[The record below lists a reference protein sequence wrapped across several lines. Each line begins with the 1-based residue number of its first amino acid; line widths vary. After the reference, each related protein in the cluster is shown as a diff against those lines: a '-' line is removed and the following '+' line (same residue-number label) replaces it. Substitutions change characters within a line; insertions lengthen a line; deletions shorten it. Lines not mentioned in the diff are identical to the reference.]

1 MKYFRINIY
10 LSFKN
15 FLKAI
20 FFFNNNSKY
29 ERDINKIIS
38 KNSNKKNISLTSQCR
53 ISFLFLLRY
62 LKKKF
67 PKKDE
72 IIFCAYNLPEMINV
86 ASNLDFKIIFCDL
99 NYITGFYD
107 LNKLKRKMNKK
118 TVAVVLTNMF
128 NSYEQS
134 LQLKKICKKRHIY
147 LIEDNA
153 IYFDNH
159 KIIKN
164 KKIFSGSIGDFAIY
178 SFNIMKNISA
188 LYGGAV
194 ASNFNNFH
202 IYLNKESIKLQS
214 FNNILLFKQIIIF
227 FILKIMSIKFLY
239 KYFFF
244 NIIKNSHINN
254 TSPLLK
260 LFYPSLKFKI
270 IKFPKHYFTNISSFS
285 KKLIFNQLIQNKIR
299 MDSHK
304 NRKIK
309 NIYYY
314 KKFEKYKIKQIQIIK
329 VSDFNY
335 QNFLDFPLL
344 VKNKI
349 KLNHFLL
356 KKGIETRFH
365 YYQNCERIFTK
376 KGKLSCSNSEK
387 YENQII
393 CLPNHKKISLEYID
407 YIVKMIS
414 FFYSNNIKKNSN

>member
-10 LSFKN
+10 LNFKN

-20 FFFNNNSKY
+20 FFFSNETKY
-29 ERDINKIIS
+29 ERDINKAIS

-67 PKKDE
+67 PKKNE

-99 NYITGFYD
+99 YYKTGFYN
-107 LNKLKRKMNKK
+107 LNKLKRKINKK
-118 TVAVVLTNMF
+118 TAAVVLTNMF

-134 LQLKKICKKRHIY
+134 LQLKKICKKRHTL

-159 KIIKN
+159 KIKKN
-164 KKIFSGSIGDFAIY
+164 KKIFSGTIGDFSIY

-194 ASNFNNFH
+194 ASNFDDFH
-202 IYLNKESIKLQS
+202 LYLNKESIKLKS
-214 FNNILLFKQIIIF
+214 FNKILLFKQIIIF
-227 FILKIMSIKFLY
+227 FILKIMSVKFLY

-244 NIIKNSHINN
+244 NIIKKSHINN
-254 TSPLLK
+254 IHPLMK

-270 IKFPKHYFTNISSFS
+270 VKFPKHYFTNISSFS
-285 KKLIFNQLIQNKIR
+285 KKLIFNQLTQSKIR

-304 NRKIK
+304 KRKIK

-314 KKFEKYKIKQIQIIK
+314 QKFNKYRINQIKIIK
-329 VSDFNY
+329 ISDFNY
-335 QNFLDFPLL
+335 QNFIDFPLL

-356 KKGIETRFH
+356 KNGIETRFH
-365 YYQNCERIFTK
+365 YYQNCERIFVK
-376 KGKLSCSNSEK
+376 SGKLSCSNSEK
-387 YENQII
+387 YEKQII
-393 CLPNHKKISLEYID
+393 CLPNHEKISLKYID
-407 YIVKMIS
+407 YIIKMIS